1 MPVSSVPPSG
11 QPRTASPRAAARRV
25 QIRAAAADCFR
36 RHGFHGT
43 SIAQISKAAG
53 MSPGHI
59 YHYFANK
66 EAIIEDIVAQDLQR
80 VLTLIAAMSSA
91 EDVRDAMI
99 ERVAEGVANHLD
111 AAAAALRLEI
121 AAEAA
126 RNPRIAAIVRDA
138 DRRTRAGLAEAVRHV
153 RRSLGHAD
161 SDADIDAQVETIA
174 AMFEGLQIRSV
185 RNPAAD
191 RAWVTRI
198 YQQLLGELFR
208 LPADGAGKTA

>member
-1 MPVSSVPPSG
+1 MPASTVPRSEH
-11 QPRTASPRAAARRV
+11 PRAGSPRAEARRD
-25 QIRAAAADCFR
+25 QIRTAAAHCFR

-43 SIAQISKAAG
+43 SIAQICKAAG

-66 EAIIEDIVAQDLQR
+66 EAIIADIVAQDLQR
-80 VLTLIAAMSSA
+80 VLTLIAEMSSA
-91 EDVRDAMI
+91 GDVRDAMI

-111 AAAAALRLEI
+111 SDAAALRLEI

-126 RNPRIAAIVRDA
+126 RNPRIAAIVREA
-138 DRRTRAGLAEAVRHV
+138 DRRSRASLVEAIRHV
-153 RRSLGHAD
+153 RQAAGFHDCDAAIEAQAD
-161 SDADIDAQVETIA
+161 VIA

-191 RAWVTRI
+191 PGRVTQCFRH
-198 YQQLLGELFR
+198 LLDALFMLPSKGTGR
-208 LPADGAGKTA
+208 LG

>member
-1 MPVSSVPPSG
+1 MSLSPVSPPDGAVS
-11 QPRTASPRAAARRV
+11 SRAEARRD
-25 QIRAAAADCFR
+25 QIRAAAAACFR

-43 SIAQISKAAG
+43 SIAQISKSAG

-80 VLTLIAAMSSA
+80 VLTLIAEMSSA
-91 EDVRDAMI
+91 EDVLDAMI
-99 ERVAEGVANHLD
+99 TRVAEGVANHLD
-111 AAAAALRLEI
+111 ADAAALRLEI

-138 DRRTRAGLAEAVRHV
+138 DRRSRDSLAQTVRHA
-153 RRSLGHAD
+153 RRAAGHRD
-161 SDADIDAQVETIA
+161 SDADIDAHVEVIA

-185 RNPAAD
+185 RNPGLDRDRIVRNYRRMLRDLLTQPKEAAD
-191 RAWVTRI
+191 
-198 YQQLLGELFR
+198 GH
-208 LPADGAGKTA
+208 G

>member
-1 MPVSSVPPSG
+1 MPISPVPPSG
-11 QPRTASPRAAARRV
+11 QPRTASPRAAARRA
-25 QIRAAAADCFR
+25 QICAAAADCFR

-66 EAIIEDIVAQDLQR
+66 EAIIEDIVAQDLHR
-80 VLTLIAAMSSA
+80 VLTLIAEMSSA

-99 ERVAEGVANHLD
+99 ERAAEGVANHLD
-111 AAAAALRLEI
+111 ADAAALRLEI

-185 RNPAAD
+185 RNPAAEPA
-191 RAWVTRI
+191 RVTRI
-198 YQQLLGELFR
+198 YQRVLSEVFLQ
-208 LPADGAGKTA
+208 PADGGSHSD